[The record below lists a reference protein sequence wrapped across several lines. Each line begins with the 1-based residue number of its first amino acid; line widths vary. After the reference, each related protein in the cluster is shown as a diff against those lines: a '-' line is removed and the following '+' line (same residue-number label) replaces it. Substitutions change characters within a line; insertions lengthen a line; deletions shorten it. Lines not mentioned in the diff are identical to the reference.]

1 MDRGRSIFS
10 ALNGFIFLQRSKV
23 MKYVK
28 FVFCVLFILGCSP
41 AQRLERLQRKH
52 PELFKEKQDTIIL
65 NEITYDTLIDIV
77 GHTDTFTTFDTVT
90 RTKVI
95 QIVKRDTVF
104 RTIKPKQPQTILITK
119 YKTIQAPKEK
129 NFSLWSLNPLGW
141 FILCCLLSL
150 FIIFVLYG
158 RFSNR

>member
-1 MDRGRSIFS
+1 
-10 ALNGFIFLQRSKV
+10 

-28 FVFCVLFILGCSP
+28 FIFCLLFVLGCSP
-41 AQRLERLQRKH
+41 SERLARLQKKH
-52 PELFKEKQDTIIL
+52 PELFKEKQDTLIVTTT
-65 NEITYDTLIDIV
+65 TYDTAFSYKSF
-77 GHTDTFTTFDTVT
+77 TDTFTTFDTVT

-119 YKTIQAPKEK
+119 YKTIQAPREK